1 MVRTSAATV
10 HSSSAHG
17 RSDRLDRGFEGFVP
31 VNEPA
36 ADTLAAALSRHG
48 LELPPEQI
56 ALLDRYCQLL
66 WDWNTRINLT
76 RHTDYEKF
84 VSRDVVDSWQLAQ
97 LLAPG
102 ESMLDF
108 GSGGGVPG
116 IIIAILRPD
125 VKLELCESVGKKAKA
140 LEAMVAE
147 LGLKVRVHGQRV
159 EQVLSLR
166 SFDVVEA
173 RAVGSLSDICRW
185 LQNHWTAFGRLH
197 LIKGPKWVEER
208 GEARHRGLMHGIS
221 LRVAAKYPMPGTESE
236 SVILKLWAEAVG
248 PAAAGG
254 AASGKSNSGKS
265 VGGKSAGGRSSGGKS
280 AGGKGPGGKSSSGKG
295 AGLPS
300 ASKPAWSDD
309 DTSDD
314 WDSGDEESDDSG
326 SDGGGDVAEIETID
340 GGPLDI
346 DQLGGDLMDDSALRD
361 SGVRT
366 RGRGRPSG
374 GDRGRGD
381 SGGSS
386 SRGGSSGGYG
396 SSGGGY
402 GRGGGGRQDGGPQGG
417 KGGQGGRWSG
427 GGRGR
432 GSGGGGN
439 RGGGRSGG
447 GGSGRG
453 GSGGGRRDG

>member
-1 MVRTSAATV
+1 M
-10 HSSSAHG
+10 
-17 RSDRLDRGFEGFVP
+17 
-31 VNEPA
+31 NEPV

-48 LELPPEQI
+48 LELPPAQI

-140 LEAMVAE
+140 LEAMVDE

-254 AASGKSNSGKS
+254 AASGKSA
-265 VGGKSAGGRSSGGKS
+265 GGKSTGGKS
-280 AGGKGPGGKSSSGKG
+280 IGGRGPGG
-295 AGLPS
+295 S
-300 ASKPAWSDD
+300 ASGAKASGRPPAAKSAWSDD
-309 DTSDD
+309 ETSDD
-314 WDSGDEESDDSG
+314 WDSGDEESDGSE

-374 GDRGRGD
+374 GAHGRGD
-381 SGGSS
+381 SGGGSS
-386 SRGGSSGGYG
+386 SGYG

-402 GRGGGGRQDGGPQGG
+402 GRGGGGRQDGGRQGG

-453 GSGGGRRDG
+453 GSGGGRRGG